1 MKSKSLLPR
10 LVEKIMQQRDGQ
22 FVGAREHSLYFQ
34 YWQPEEQARAV
45 ILLVHGAGEHCAR
58 YQHFAAYF
66 CAHGFAVAGLDH
78 IGHGK
83 SDGQYGFV
91 ERFED
96 HLVSLENYRQQVER
110 DFPGL
115 PMILLGHSMGGLI
128 SSLFLLEHQH
138 QFVACA
144 LSGPA
149 IKTDLQPPLIQILL
163 IRLLSRLSPRLGVL
177 QLDAAGVSRDQ
188 AVVDAYCA
196 DPLVFHGKMSAR
208 MVAEMFAG
216 MHRIQAEAKSITLPL
231 LLLHGGEDAM
241 TAPSGSRFLYDQV
254 SSQEKQLKIYP
265 GLYHEI
271 FNEPEHEE
279 VFADLLAWCED
290 RL

>member
-1 MKSKSLLPR
+1 MK
-10 LVEKIMQQRDGQ
+10 QRDGQ
-22 FVGAREHSLYFQ
+22 FTGARGLSLYFR
-34 YWQPEEQARAV
+34 YWEPEEQARAV

-58 YQHFAAYF
+58 YQRLAEYF
-66 CAHGFAVAGLDH
+66 CDRGYVIAGLDH

-91 ERFED
+91 ERFDD
-96 HLVSLENYRQQVER
+96 HLESLEHYRQQVER

-128 SSLFLLEHQH
+128 SSLFLLQH
-138 QFVACA
+138 QQQFIGCA

-149 IKTDLQPPLIQILL
+149 IKTDLQPPAIQILL
-163 IRLLSRLSPRLGVL
+163 IRLLSRFAPRLGVL

-188 AVVDAYCA
+188 SVVDDYCA
-196 DPLVFHGKMSAR
+196 DPLVHHGKMSAR
-208 MVAEMFAG
+208 MVSEMFAG
-216 MHRIQAEAKSITLPL
+216 MNRIQEQAAKITLPL

-241 TAPSGSRFLYDQV
+241 TAPSGSQFLHDGV
-254 SSQEKQLKIYP
+254 SSQEKSLKIYP

-271 FNEPEHEE
+271 FNEPEQQQ
-279 VFADLLAWCED
+279 VFADLLAWCEE
-290 RL
+290 RLAAA